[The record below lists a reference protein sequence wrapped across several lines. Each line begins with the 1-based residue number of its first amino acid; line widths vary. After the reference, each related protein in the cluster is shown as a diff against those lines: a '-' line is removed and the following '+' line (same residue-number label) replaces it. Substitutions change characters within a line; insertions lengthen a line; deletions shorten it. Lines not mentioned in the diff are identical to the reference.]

1 MKVWSEFREGADGK
15 LYGLRLL
22 LTDEEARH
30 LQAVGCTGP
39 LQRIV
44 GMQAMADS
52 TMAQFE
58 KEAHT
63 AGGGVVQ

>member
-1 MKVWSEFREGADGK
+1 MKVWSEFREGSDGK
-15 LYGLRLL
+15 LYSVRLL

-30 LQAVGCTGP
+30 MQSVGCLGP
-39 LQRIV
+39 LWHIV
-44 GMQAMADS
+44 GMQPVADS